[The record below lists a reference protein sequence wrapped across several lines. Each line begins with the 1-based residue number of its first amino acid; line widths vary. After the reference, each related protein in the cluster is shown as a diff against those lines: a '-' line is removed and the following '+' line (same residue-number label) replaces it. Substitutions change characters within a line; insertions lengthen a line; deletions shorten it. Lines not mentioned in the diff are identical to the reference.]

1 MSAIAEFENHLP
13 PVLRSTFRGLRTPAA
28 VQEYLDGLTYI
39 AEERDRSPLDVMT
52 DGQAHCLDGG
62 LFAALALRR
71 IGFRP
76 LILDLVPAPG
86 TDDDHVLAVFR
97 LDGRWGAAAKSNFTG
112 LRYREPVYRDLH
124 ELAMSYFEDYYSI
137 DRQRTLRAHTR
148 PLDLT
153 QFDQTGWM
161 WDDEGVKAVV
171 KRLYGLKPIPLFPEQ
186 VASRLTP
193 ADERSFAAASL
204 GTDFDWVYGIR
215 K

>member
-1 MSAIAEFENHLP
+1 MSAISEFENRLP

-28 VQEYLDGLTYI
+28 VQDYLDGLTYI
-39 AEERDRSPLDVMT
+39 AEERDRSPLDVMN

-62 LFAALALRR
+62 LFAAQALRR

-97 LDGRWGAAAKSNFTG
+97 LDGLWGAAAKSNFSG

-137 DRQRTLRAHTR
+137 GRQRTLRAYTR

-153 QFDQTGWM
+153 QFDRRGWM
-161 WDDEGVKAVV
+161 WDEEEMKAVV
-171 KRLYGLKPIPLFPEQ
+171 KRLYSLKPIPLFPEQ
-186 VASRLTP
+186 AAARLTQ

-204 GTDFDWVYGIR
+204 GTDLDWVYGIR